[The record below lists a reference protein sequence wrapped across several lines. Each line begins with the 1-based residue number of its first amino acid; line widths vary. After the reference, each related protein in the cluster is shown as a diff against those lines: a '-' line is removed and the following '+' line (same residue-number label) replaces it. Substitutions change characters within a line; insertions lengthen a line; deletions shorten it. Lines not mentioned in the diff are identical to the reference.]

1 MQIDPTVLLTI
12 LGMALVTYGTRVG
25 GLWLMDRVTLSKR
38 MEAWLS
44 YIPGTVLIAIIAPEI
59 IKGGPIGALAAL
71 ATALVAARSGNLLL
85 AMIVGVGLVWSL
97 RTLLG
102 WV

>member
-12 LGMALVTYGTRVG
+12 FGMALVTYATRVG
-25 GLWLMDRVTLSKR
+25 GLWLMNRVTLSKR
-38 MEAWLS
+38 VEAWLS

-59 IKGGPIGALAAL
+59 IKSGPIGAIAAL
-71 ATALVAARSGNLLL
+71 ATTLVAVRSGNLLL
-85 AMIVGVGLVWSL
+85 AMVVGVGLVWGL

-102 WV
+102 FV